1 MRPNC
6 SSSVTA
12 SSSRPYSASNPLAV
26 VRGGAPSFSGCLEAI
41 LAGDLGREST
51 VLNVNIQTL
60 VPLHLLDAGDGLPT
74 VADLDDGIAP
84 GEGSRGVE
92 GTEARGVCVRSLP
105 TLIKAAGQTDSGMAE
120 KRRQAFGVARCI
132 GEGGG
137 KATTGSVDMDC
148 ALADLT
154 HGGGRNREKRG
165 IDAAGNITPI
175 GGNGPGGGGGSG
187 RAGVNDGVDD
197 GEIGLVTDAGDDG
210 HAAGVDGAGDDFF
223 VEWPQLFDGAAAT
236 SENDDVD
243 VDEPVQLPD
252 GFSYADCGLGA
263 LDRARGED
271 DLRERPATAKDVAD
285 VVEYSGGRRG
295 NDADAGGEAGQGAFA
310 GLVEEAVGGELLL
323 EAFEF
328 RLASAHSGR
337 LYEIDDQLDVAA
349 LLVEGDAAVG

>member
-1 MRPNC
+1 
-6 SSSVTA
+6 
-12 SSSRPYSASNPLAV
+12 
-26 VRGGAPSFSGCLEAI
+26 
-41 LAGDLGREST
+41 
-51 VLNVNIQTL
+51 
-60 VPLHLLDAGDGLPT
+60 
-74 VADLDDGIAP
+74 
-84 GEGSRGVE
+84 
-92 GTEARGVCVRSLP
+92 
-105 TLIKAAGQTDSGMAE
+105 
-120 KRRQAFGVARCI
+120 
-132 GEGGG
+132 
-137 KATTGSVDMDC
+137 MDC
-148 ALADLT
+148 ALADLARSV
-154 HGGGRNREKRG
+154 GRNREKHG
-165 IDAAGNITPI
+165 IHAAGNITPI
-175 GGNGPGGGGGSG
+175 GGNGLGGGGGSW
-187 RAGVNDGVDD
+187 RADIGDEVCD

-285 VVEYSGGRRG
+285 VVEYSAGGRG

-349 LLVEGDAAVG
+349 LLVEGDVAVGEHLGAAFERRAAVLALEHDASNLSVRILEGEVDVAALGACEVGDLALHPEVGEREVALKEVLQIAGEGGDGGGFNHGEGRREEEARGKT